1 VKIPNGIAGGRQNSL
16 SELTLSTIKNKENDM
31 DKPMT
36 DSRFQEICAI
46 VLGGGAS
53 PNIDGVSKEELLHY
67 ARVAMIASF
76 ETMAK
81 MVEMKKE
88 ICVWKFRCYIL
99 VGTIVLSCLID
110 LLKLAEVI

>member
-1 VKIPNGIAGGRQNSL
+1 
-16 SELTLSTIKNKENDM
+16 M

-46 VLGGGAS
+46 VLDGGAS
-53 PNIDGVSKEELLHY
+53 PNLDGVTKEELQHC
-67 ARVAMIASF
+67 AWVAMIASF

-88 ICVWKFRCYIL
+88 IRDWKFRCYIL
-99 VGTIVLSCLID
+99 VGTLVLTTLID

>member
-1 VKIPNGIAGGRQNSL
+1 
-16 SELTLSTIKNKENDM
+16 M

-36 DSRFQEICAI
+36 NSRSQEICAI
-46 VLGGGAS
+46 VLDGGAS
-53 PNIDGVSKEELLHY
+53 PNLDGVTKEELLHY
-67 ARVAMIASF
+67 VRVATIVPF

-88 ICVWKFRCYIL
+88 IRDWKFRCYIL
-99 VGTIVLSCLID
+99 GGTLVLTTLID

>member
-1 VKIPNGIAGGRQNSL
+1 
-16 SELTLSTIKNKENDM
+16 M

-67 ARVAMIASF
+67 ARVATIALL
-76 ETMAK
+76 EEAAK
-81 MVEMKKE
+81 KVGMEKE
-88 ICVWKFRCYIL
+88 IRDWKFRCYIL
-99 VGTIVLSCLID
+99 GGTLVLTILID

>member
-1 VKIPNGIAGGRQNSL
+1 
-16 SELTLSTIKNKENDM
+16 M

-36 DSRFQEICAI
+36 NSRFQEICAI

-53 PNIDGVSKEELLHY
+53 PNLDGVAKEELLHY
-67 ARVAMIASF
+67 ARVATVTPLEM
-76 ETMAK
+76 TAK

-88 ICVWKFRCYIL
+88 IRDWKFRCYIL
-99 VGTIVLSCLID
+99 GGTLVLTTLID